1 MLAIIAPH
9 PDDDVLCCSGVIHR
23 NADNV
28 MVIYVTDGS
37 KGSPR
42 REEWG
47 RELAL
52 KRMSEAYSALSKLG
66 VKNKDSVVFLG
77 IEDGS
82 VGKNYSKVYD
92 QLLNLLQ
99 KNNITEI
106 YFPSPLDVHPDHS
119 ATGKAI
125 LSLAERGLI
134 GTNKDLYMYIIHRP
148 PTVSAWYLKYLADLI
163 KLRLAWKKICTRT
176 DPELKMEALR
186 RHESQFL
193 HLNARLKES
202 ASKGYECFYFRK
214 L

>member
-52 KRMSEAYSALSKLG
+52 RRMKEAYLALSKLG
-66 VKNKDSVVFLG
+66 VNNKDSIVFLG
-77 IEDGS
+77 IEDGE
-82 VGKNYSKVYD
+82 VDKNYSKAYD

-99 KNNITEI
+99 KNDITEI
-106 YFPSPLDVHPDHS
+106 YFPSPLDIHPDHS
-119 ATGKAI
+119 ATGRVV

-134 GTNKDLYMYIIHRP
+134 GTNKVLYMYIVHRP
-148 PTVSAWYLKYLADLI
+148 PMVSAKYPSYLLNLI
-163 KLRLAWKKICTRT
+163 KLRLAWKKTCTRA

-186 RHESQFL
+186 SHESQFP
-193 HLNARLKES
+193 HLNVRLKKS
-202 ASKGYECFYFRK
+202 ASKGYECFYYRK
-214 L
+214 I

>member
-47 RELAL
+47 RGLAL
-52 KRMSEAYSALSKLG
+52 RRMNEAYSALSKLG
-66 VKNKDSVVFLG
+66 VKNKDSVIFLG

-82 VGKNYSKVYD
+82 VDRNYGKLYD
-92 QLLNLLQ
+92 QLLSLLQ

-119 ATGKAI
+119 ATGRAI

-134 GTNKDLYMYIIHRP
+134 GRDKVLYMYIIHRP
-148 PTVSAWYLKYLADLI
+148 PIVSARYLKYLADLI
-163 KLRLAWKKICTRT
+163 KLRLAWKKICTRA

-186 RHESQFL
+186 RHESQFPY
-193 HLNARLKES
+193 LNARLKEL